1 MKLNKK
7 SIIGLFLTGVL
18 ISGTVASADVL
29 IGDGYNGAK
38 QALKRTTK
46 TLSKDADSFTAAFSY
61 EIKFDGELRASES
74 SESMYDIKAQK
85 RLEQSTSYG
94 HKDGESSSFWYEDS
108 KKSISYYSRDDS
120 YYQSNFS
127 GNDERSVGFA
137 DPFDDDISKDAE
149 KVIDAFVSNM
159 KDYVQTKDTA
169 DGGKLYFGSVDSS
182 QMPVFANALTSFVAK
197 YTLLDEYNC
206 ENMGIPKLDGSLYC
220 SEASGKILQNGDGL
234 LDSII
239 GTASLIGTEKS
250 GNEHTIDLTF
260 SIKFS
265 DINNTKVK
273 EPDVDESKLTVYDET
288 EDDLCYRLTDAN
300 IGTYRGNMTVRNN
313 NSFEKLGDAQLD
325 ILSVSDDGKTA
336 DAHIVIN
343 GSDSIDSDITL
354 KRASE
359 DKYET
364 NYRFEYT
371 SADGEA
377 QHGLVELDTYIGQY
391 GANMFIRLNVQ
402 IEDNSDNT
410 VFSWSNSN
418 APGSTI
424 LVSKIFD

>member
-1 MKLNKK
+1 M
-7 SIIGLFLTGVL
+7 
-18 ISGTVASADVL
+18 
-29 IGDGYNGAK
+29 
-38 QALKRTTK
+38 
-46 TLSKDADSFTAAFSY
+46 
-61 EIKFDGELRASES
+61 
-74 SESMYDIKAQK
+74 
-85 RLEQSTSYG
+85 
-94 HKDGESSSFWYEDS
+94 
-108 KKSISYYSRDDS
+108 
-120 YYQSNFS
+120 
-127 GNDERSVGFA
+127 
-137 DPFDDDISKDAE
+137 
-149 KVIDAFVSNM
+149 
-159 KDYVQTKDTA
+159 
-169 DGGKLYFGSVDSS
+169 
-182 QMPVFANALTSFVAK
+182 
-197 YTLLDEYNC
+197 
-206 ENMGIPKLDGSLYC
+206 
-220 SEASGKILQNGDGL
+220 
-234 LDSII
+234 
-239 GTASLIGTEKS
+239 
-250 GNEHTIDLTF
+250 
-260 SIKFS
+260 
-265 DINNTKVK
+265 
-273 EPDVDESKLTVYDET
+273 
-288 EDDLCYRLTDAN
+288 CYRLTDAN

-354 KRASE
+354 KRALE

-402 IEDNSDNT
+402 IEDNSDNN